1 MQSIQQRLVL
11 SSFHAPPFGRFVIEV
26 MLAVTAL
33 AKTSVANARCA
44 VTKIG
49 SVPVRTVI
57 IPSTTW
63 PSNSKN
69 VNELNAVTMF
79 GHRYFFQAKSIVAT
93 TKSVTTIV
101 HTLCVNSIRMLGVKA
116 GMT

>member
-1 MQSIQQRLVL
+1 
-11 SSFHAPPFGRFVIEV
+11 

-49 SVPVRTVI
+49 SVPVRTVS

-63 PSNSKN
+63 PSKSAN
-69 VNELNAVTMF
+69 VKELKAVTMF
-79 GHRYFFQAKSIVAT
+79 GHRYFFQERSIVAT
-93 TKSVTTIV
+93 TKTVTTIV
-101 HTLCVNSIRMLGVKA
+101 QTLWVNSIRMLVVRD